1 MLGSRVLNLDT
12 HILLHALAG
21 SLEPNEHRVLIKD
34 DDWGVSAIV
43 LWEIEKLYQK
53 GRIMYGLDHRPLA
66 AALARLQLWPITAE
80 ICQNLRSLD
89 FQSDPADELIAAT
102 SLTHRVPL
110 VTRDARIRVSKVIR
124 CL

>member
-1 MLGSRVLNLDT
+1 MGSRVLNLDT
-12 HILLHALAG
+12 HILLHALTG
-21 SLEPNEHRVLIKD
+21 ILEPHERRVLTED
-34 DDWGVSAIV
+34 EDWGVSAIV

-53 GRIMYGLDHRPLA
+53 GRILYGLDHPALA
-66 AALARLQLWPITAE
+66 DALARLQLWPITVE
-80 ICQNLRSLD
+80 VCRNLRSLD

-102 SLTHRVPL
+102 SLTHGVPL